1 LGQGYNGWVWT
12 AVPRPKHMEIAVGT
26 NDGELAVLKL
36 NFATVHGLFRNRY
49 AYRDHMTDV
58 IVQHLITDKKVRIR
72 CRDYIKKIAVYQD
85 RLAVQLP
92 SRVIIYELRDP
103 KDSIKS
109 KQKKSKDGL
118 DPAETNM
125 HYTSKTKI
133 NQKFDCNLLMVTS
146 KHIILCQQRR
156 LQLYNFSGVKERE
169 WVLDSVI
176 KYIKILGGPPGK
188 EGVLVGLK
196 SGSVRQIF
204 GKF

>member
-1 LGQGYNGWVWT
+1 MSKKKLTYSLNYR
-12 AVPRPKHMEIAVGT
+12 RPKSE
-26 NDGELAVLKL
+26 
-36 NFATVHGLFRNRY
+36 Y
-49 AYRDHMTDV
+49 
-58 IVQHLITDKKVRIR
+58 
-72 CRDYIKKIAVYQD
+72 
-85 RLAVQLP
+85 
-92 SRVIIYELRDP
+92 
-103 KDSIKS
+103 KDSDELMICIRYYHKCS
-109 KQKKSKDGL
+109 
-118 DPAETNM
+118 N
-125 HYTSKTKI
+125 TSKTKI